1 MTNSEDRD
9 LAGLETQRTRLH
21 GQLASVG
28 DFRRGSL
35 VSTYRRCGKTYCAC
49 SDPDHPGHGPIS
61 LLTKSVD
68 GKTVTRAV
76 PDGPTLAK
84 VQQEV
89 ARYKQFKAV
98 VDQIV
103 EVNEAICDARPVSAL
118 AGTPPEAESKKRWH
132 EEDPLSSGAKM
143 TAPE

>member
-9 LAGLETQRTRLH
+9 LAGLETQRTMLH

-35 VSTYRRCGKTYCAC
+35 VSTYRRCGKSYCAC
-49 SDPDHPGHGPIS
+49 ADPDHPGHGPIS

-76 PDGPTLAK
+76 PAGPALAK

-89 ARYKQFKAV
+89 AHYKQFKAV
-98 VDQIV
+98 LDQIV
-103 EVNEAICDARPVSAL
+103 EVNEQICEARPVSAL
-118 AGTPPEAESKKRWH
+118 AGTLPQEGSKKRG
-132 EEDPLSSGAKM
+132 SSQSSKRSS
-143 TAPE
+143 PPR

>member
-1 MTNSEDRD
+1 VTDSEDRD

-35 VSTYRRCGKTYCAC
+35 VSTYRRCGKSYCAC

-89 ARYKQFKAV
+89 AHYKQFKAV

-103 EVNEAICDARPVSAL
+103 EVNEKICEARPVSAL
-118 AGTPPEAESKKRWH
+118 AGTLPQEGSKKRWH